1 MVNPEQTILEIH
13 DLKIGYGNKRHPKQL
28 MDSLNLTVQ
37 KGKMISIL
45 GANGVGKS
53 TLIRTLARLQA
64 PLAGRIRLAGQDL
77 SSYNNKELA
86 RKISLVLTDPIQ
98 GGNLSVLEL
107 VEMGRYPHTSWSGKL
122 SAVDHEKV
130 ENAIQ
135 QCSIDYIKEANIF
148 EISDGQLQK
157 ALIARA
163 LAQDGE
169 LMLLDEPTVHL
180 DANNRHSVMQ
190 LLKKL
195 VQVTGKSVILST
207 HQVEMALDLSDELWL
222 ANCGES
228 IISGNPKTLIEEDH
242 IIKMFPYLA
251 NKHTKE

>member
-1 MVNPEQTILEIH
+1 MDNSEQTILEIQA
-13 DLKIGYGNKRHPKQL
+13 LKIGYSNKKHQNQL
-28 MDSLNLTVQ
+28 MDKLNLSVK
-37 KGKMISIL
+37 KGKMISLL

-53 TLIRTLARLQA
+53 TLIRTLARLQP
-64 PLAGRIRLAGQDL
+64 PLAGKISLLGKDI
-77 SSYNNKELA
+77 SSFTNKELA

-122 SAVDHEKV
+122 NKLDHEKV

-135 QCSIDYIKEANIF
+135 QCSIDYIKDANIF

-180 DANNRHSVMQ
+180 DANNRYSVMQ

-207 HQVEMALDLSDELWL
+207 HQVEMALDLSDEVWL

-228 IISGNPKTLIEEDH
+228 IVSGSPKTLIEENL
-242 IIKMFPYLA
+242 ISKMFPYLA
-251 NKHTKE
+251 KNIL